1 MVYMI
6 ITLIKIKFMAW
17 NKADQLLQN
26 EVRRINVKIDQKK
39 KEIHRLELD
48 REEITSRIK
57 K

>member
-1 MVYMI
+1 
-6 ITLIKIKFMAW
+6 MAW